1 MRVLLSFLNLVEII
15 LRITIKLVLIFFA
28 AFAAFIAAI
37 TWKR

>member
-1 MRVLLSFLNLVEII
+1 MRLVLNLLSLIETF
-15 LRITIKLVLIFFA
+15 LRIAIKLVLVFFA